1 MKVISMKILILAL
14 FSILFAGCG
23 STLQNL
29 QTKANEGDVKSQFDL
44 GNLYYFGSKEVKE
57 DKEKAM
63 HYYQLAEKSG
73 NVEAQYSLGQIADK
87 NKEYEKAVY
96 YYQKA
101 AEKEFAYAQSNLGIL
116 YKHGRGVPKDIEE
129 AKRLF
134 TKAYQN
140 GDIFGLRNLGSIYRE
155 VTKENDKAKKIF
167 QELLFSKTDDKDN
180 PIQYKQFVCL
190 ELMNMNYDQA
200 LWEEA
205 YIWGS
210 ITILSGWFDGKT
222 KEPEK
227 HLKTFEM
234 IKSKLSKERQ
244 QTLAK
249 EIHYNYYHAFQKY
262 MYYYRTETS
271 LHSEDG
277 VSIES
282 NKHLLGF
289 AGFLVMQNKELYAE
303 MNYFKSKNDDISKIN
318 YAFANLKFAMK
329 HIEYGSISPFY
340 YSAIKEINESLE
352 ILNQYN
358 YPNLDYTKDVTN
370 KKLEILQDVYSYY
383 TKQYELKRAALSAS
397 K

>member
-1 MKVISMKILILAL
+1 MKNTSLKMLCLVL
-14 FSILFAGCG
+14 FSILLTGCG

-29 QTKANEGDVKSQFDL
+29 QTKADEGDIKSQFEL
-44 GNLYYFGSKEVKE
+44 GDLYYFGSKDVKV

-63 HYYQLAEKSG
+63 HYYQLAEKNG
-73 NVEAQYSLGQIADK
+73 NAKAQFSLAYIAEQ

-101 AEKEFAYAQSNLGIL
+101 AAQEYAYAQSNLGIL
-116 YKHGRGVPKDIEE
+116 YKHGRGVSKDIEE
-129 AKRLF
+129 AKKLF

-140 GDIFGLRNLGSIYRE
+140 GDILGLRNLGGIYRD
-155 VTKENDKAKKIF
+155 VTKENDKAKEIF
-167 QELLFSKTDDKDN
+167 KELLFSKTDDKDN

-190 ELMNMNYDQA
+190 ELMNMNYDENK
-200 LWEEA
+200 WEEA
-205 YIWGS
+205 YIWGA

-234 IKSKLSKERQ
+234 IQSKLSKERQ
-244 QTLAK
+244 QIIAK

-262 MYYYRTETS
+262 MYYYRSEPS
-271 LHSEDG
+271 LLAEDG
-277 VSIES
+277 VSIET

-318 YAFANLKFAMK
+318 YAFANLKLAMK

-370 KKLEILQDVYSYY
+370 KKLEILQDVYAYY
-383 TKQYELKRAALSAS
+383 TKQYELKRATKSTS